1 MGIIH
6 IMFFLTILLFFPFV
20 FSLSTVNE
28 LKEDYYLGHWYQV
41 YGSPFDY
48 FIQGNGKCITADYGA
63 LPDNKISVLNKEITQ
78 KGESQSIEGYAY
90 LKNVSEP
97 GQFTVHFD
105 TGPDDAPYWVIMLGP
120 EIDNQYAYSVVSE
133 PNALFMWVLVRNVED
148 FYNTY
153 DKEVKAFLK
162 ENNFKYNVVSQE
174 DCPTNNL

>member
-1 MGIIH
+1 MGKIH

-41 YGSPFDY
+41 YASPFDY

-78 KGESQSIEGYAY
+78 KGESQYIEGYAY

-105 TGPDDAPYWVIMLGP
+105 TGADDATYWVIMLGP
-120 EIDNQYAYSVVSE
+120 ELDNQYAYSVVSE
-133 PNALFMWVLVRNVED
+133 PNAVFMWVLVRNVED

-174 DCPTNNL
+174 DCPTNNI

>member
-20 FSLSTVNE
+20 FSLSAVNE

-41 YGSPFDY
+41 YGAPLDY
-48 FIQGNGKCITADYGA
+48 IIQGNGKCITADYAA

-78 KGESQSIEGYAY
+78 KGEPQSIEGYAY

-97 GQFTVHFD
+97 GEFTVHFD
-105 TGPDDAPYWVIMLGP
+105 TGAGDAPYWVIMLGP
-120 EIDNQYAYSVVSE
+120 EINNQYAYSIVSE
-133 PNALFMWVLVRNVED
+133 PNAFFMWVLVRDVED

-153 DKEVKAFLK
+153 DEEVKEFLK

-174 DCPTNNL
+174 DCTTNYL